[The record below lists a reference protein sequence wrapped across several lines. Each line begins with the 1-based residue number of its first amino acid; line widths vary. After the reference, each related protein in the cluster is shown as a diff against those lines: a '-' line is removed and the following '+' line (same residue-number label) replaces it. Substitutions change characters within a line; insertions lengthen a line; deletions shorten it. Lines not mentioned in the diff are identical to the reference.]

1 MTYDQETNM
10 LAVSLDQTTYKSGN
24 MQVIVHL
31 SDRDIT
37 AALEDNGFGYWETEI
52 EVLETDFI
60 VDIIEG

>member
-1 MTYDQETNM
+1 M